1 VAERH
6 LPEDL
11 GRLSDEDLLALATAG
26 EEQAFGLLYDRHAR
40 VAFSLAYR
48 LLGDRES
55 AEDLVQDAFLAVW
68 RGSASYSAA
77 RGSVRTWLLGIL
89 HHRGVDRLRTQS
101 AIGRRQEALE
111 QAERYE
117 AAEPDAAD
125 EVIGRAE
132 ARDLRKAL
140 DQLPGDQLRVIKL
153 AYYGGFTHQEIAEML
168 DVPLGTVKS
177 RMRLALERIRRG
189 IDGTEV
195 ARA

>member
-1 VAERH
+1 M
-6 LPEDL
+6 
-11 GRLSDEDLLALATAG
+11 
-26 EEQAFGLLYDRHAR
+26 
-40 VAFSLAYR
+40 
-48 LLGDRES
+48 RE
-55 AEDLVQDAFLAVW
+55 
-68 RGSASYSAA
+68 
-77 RGSVRTWLLGIL
+77 
-89 HHRGVDRLRTQS
+89 HDRLF
-101 AIGRRQEALE
+101 IGGEWTAPAGTGTIE
-111 QAERYE
+111 VISPHTE
-117 AAEPDAAD
+117 

-189 IDGTEV
+189 LGGTEV